1 MLDSQVVA
9 ITTSI
14 HHQIGDGMRLTI
26 ADVEHVA
33 ALARLGLDE
42 TEKERMRDQLSSI
55 LGHIAALE
63 EIDTA
68 AIPPT
73 AQTIALTNV
82 MRADEVRPSL
92 PVDDVVANA
101 PRRSGT
107 LFEVLTPLG
116 GDEGES

>member
-1 MLDSQVVA
+1 
-9 ITTSI
+9 
-14 HHQIGDGMRLTI
+14 MRLTI

-33 ALARLGLDE
+33 ALARLGLTE
-42 TEKERMRDQLSSI
+42 PEKERMRDQLSSI
-55 LGHIAALE
+55 LGHIEALN

-82 MRADEVRPSL
+82 MREDDVRASL
-92 PVDDVVANA
+92 PVDQVLANA
-101 PRRSGT
+101 PRRSGGF
-107 LFEVLTPLG
+107 FEVHTPLG

>member
-1 MLDSQVVA
+1 
-9 ITTSI
+9 
-14 HHQIGDGMRLTI
+14 MRLTI

-33 ALARLGLDE
+33 ALARLGL
-42 TEKERMRDQLSSI
+42 TGAEKERMRDQLSSI

-73 AQTIALTNV
+73 AQTIELTNV
-82 MRADEVRPSL
+82 MRDDELRPSL
-92 PVDDVVANA
+92 PVEQVLANA
-101 PRRSGT
+101 PRRSGDF
-107 LFEVLTPLG
+107 FEVHTPLG